1 MGTAAKYV
9 FEFTFLG
16 ISTINNDNVT
26 DHNIFKAARDIYHK
40 ANKVMDDFK
49 SEKSFS
55 VAWRRTIKKICA
67 MPKTTHCKYL
77 HTINNSLPIERVH
90 GKRCLKLICYCINS
104 NITTVKSVSSSAI

>member
-55 VAWRRTIKKICA
+55 VAWRRTIKKYVLC
-67 MPKTTHCKYL
+67 PKQHIVNIFTQLTTHCQL
-77 HTINNSLPIERVH
+77 
-90 GKRCLKLICYCINS
+90 
-104 NITTVKSVSSSAI
+104 SVYMENVV